1 MSVLVNFAIFPLDK
15 GASVSS
21 YVAKSVHIIKESG
34 LPYKLGPMSTTIEG
48 NWDEVMKVVD
58 KCFKELRK
66 DSDRIY
72 MTLHV
77 DYREGTHNRIEEKVA
92 SVERQ
97 LQDQG

>member
-1 MSVLVNFAIFPLDK
+1 
-15 GASVSS
+15 
-21 YVAKSVHIIKESG
+21 
-34 LPYKLGPMSTTIEG
+34 
-48 NWDEVMKVVD
+48 
-58 KCFKELRK
+58 
-66 DSDRIY
+66 